1 MIVESL
7 SLCNPIQSSTII
19 KIAVSYCVPL
29 HIHKNLIENMQ
40 LTQNDKQWLWY
51 HAQYH
56 TVVSQPL
63 SIKETLNF
71 SKSSLSLNIVSTK
84 ASENAMSSQKNSRA
98 GGQCVAQVIT
108 HHVTRTAQDQL
119 LVKSTTNTFTS
130 LLTPK
135 NQPKPKIS
143 PTIF

>member
-1 MIVESL
+1 M
-7 SLCNPIQSSTII
+7 
-19 KIAVSYCVPL
+19 
-29 HIHKNLIENMQ
+29 
-40 LTQNDKQWLWY
+40 
-51 HAQYH
+51 
-56 TVVSQPL
+56 VSQPL
-63 SIKETLNF
+63 SIKETINF
-71 SKSSLSLNIVSTK
+71 SKTFLSVISVSTK
-84 ASENAMSSQKNSRA
+84 ASENAMSSKKNSRA

-135 NQPKPKIS
+135 NQPKPKIL